1 MTIDT
6 TNIIND
12 FGGVLMKHD
21 RESRLNGLRQLIL
34 EHVLWIIVC
43 FLFAYLPVCAAESQD
58 SLRAVDLPEVV
69 ATGTRS
75 EADPRLLPMTVSV
88 ISQDQLEERS
98 DINILPTLTTEVP
111 GLFVT
116 QRGVL
121 GYGVSTGGSGGI
133 KVRGIGGSPNTDI
146 LVLIDGL
153 PQYAGLY
160 GHPIADNYQTM
171 LAERVEVIRGPAS
184 LFYGSNAMGGVINI
198 VTRQPKNDTIM
209 TDIHA
214 RGGSYYTV
222 DAGISN
228 QLRKG
233 KYSHAAGF
241 NYSRTKGHRERM
253 GFDEYNG
260 FVRLGYELTDHWRI
274 GATGNVAYFN
284 SQNPGTV
291 DAPVIDNTMHILR
304 GTAALSVENQYD
316 KTSGAIRLYY
326 SGGHHTIND
335 GYAAAGGTPQT
346 ALYHHTD
353 FMAGVSVYQSVA
365 LFRGNRTTFGFDY
378 QHFGGH
384 AWNAAIA
391 DGTET
396 DIIRKAQ
403 YELAGYIDFR
413 QQITSWLALDAGIR
427 FDWHSQSGIAYIP
440 QGGLSFLLPHDAEI
454 KALVSRGFRNPTIR
468 ELYMYKPAND
478 SLRAENVW
486 NYELSY
492 RQYLLD
498 RRIRLGVNIF
508 YLHATNMIVTQMTA
522 GKPKNINTGEMKNC
536 GLETE
541 FAYNIVKGLWLSA
554 NYSFLHM
561 SNPQLGAPEH
571 KLNIAARY
579 HHDRFRVGT
588 DVQYIHGLHLAT
600 GAQPEKENYVLWNA
614 HASVRLWRGLWAN
627 ITVDTILGQQYEIN
641 KGFPM
646 PGTSVLAGLRWSF

>member
-1 MTIDT
+1 MSYYNYI
-6 TNIIND
+6 NHSWFII
-12 FGGVLMKHD
+12 
-21 RESRLNGLRQLIL
+21 
-34 EHVLWIIVC
+34 C
-43 FLFAYLPVCAAESQD
+43 FLIFSLPVRAAESQD
-58 SLRAVDLPEVV
+58 SLRSVDLPEVV

-75 EADPRLLPMTVSV
+75 EADPRLLPMTVS
-88 ISQDQLEERS
+88 IIGQAQLEERNE
-98 DINILPTLTTEVP
+98 INVLPTLTAEVP

-116 QRGVL
+116 RRGVL

-133 KVRGIGGSPNTDI
+133 KVRGIGGSPNTDM

-160 GHPIADNYQTM
+160 GHPISDNYQTM

-184 LFYGSNAMGGVINI
+184 LFYGSNALGGVVNI
-198 VTRQPKNDTIM
+198 VTRQPKNDTVL

-228 QLRKG
+228 QFRKG
-233 KYSHAAGF
+233 PYSHAAGF
-241 NYSRTKGHRERM
+241 NYSRTKGHRDHM

-291 DAPVIDNTMHILR
+291 DAPILDNMMHILR
-304 GTAALSVENQYD
+304 GTAALSVENRYD

-335 GYAAAGGTPQT
+335 GYASAGGKPQT

-365 LFRGNRTTFGFDY
+365 FFRGNRTTFGFDY

-391 DGTET
+391 DGAKT

-403 YELAGYIDFR
+403 YELAGYVDFR
-413 QQITSWLALDAGIR
+413 QEVVSWFALDAGIR
-427 FDWHSQSGIAYIP
+427 FDWHCQSGIAYIP
-440 QGGLSFLLPHDAEI
+440 QGGLSFLLPQNAEL
-454 KALVSRGFRNPTIR
+454 KAFVSRGFRNPTIR

-492 RQYLLD
+492 RQFLLD
-498 RRIRLGVNIF
+498 RRIRIGANIF
-508 YLHATNMIVTQMTA
+508 YLQATNMIATQMTN
-522 GKPKNINTGEMKNC
+522 GKPKNVNTGEMKNC
-536 GLETE
+536 GLEAE
-541 FAYNIVKGLWLSA
+541 FTYNIVKGLFLTA

-588 DVQYIHGLHLAT
+588 DVQYIHGLYLVT
-600 GAQPEKENYVLWNA
+600 GAQTEKENYVLWNA
-614 HASVRLWRGLWAN
+614 HVAVRLWRGLWAN
-627 ITVDTILGQQYEIN
+627 ITVDNILGQEYEIN

-646 PGTSVLAGLRWSF
+646 PGTTVLAGLKWTF

>member
-1 MTIDT
+1 MIYY
-6 TNIIND
+6 NNKNLI
-12 FGGVLMKHD
+12 
-21 RESRLNGLRQLIL
+21 GLIT
-34 EHVLWIIVC
+34 C
-43 FLFAYLPVCAAESQD
+43 FLLFSFSLRAAESQD
-58 SLRAVDLPEVV
+58 SLRTVDLPEVV

-88 ISQDQLEERS
+88 VGQAQLEERS
-98 DINILPTLTTEVP
+98 EINILPTLTAEVP

-133 KVRGIGGSPNTDI
+133 KVRGIGGSPNTDM

-160 GHPIADNYQTM
+160 GHPVADNYQTM

-184 LFYGSNAMGGVINI
+184 LFYGSNAMGGVVNI
-198 VTRQPKNDTIM
+198 VTRQPKNDTVL

-214 RGGSYYTV
+214 QGGSYYTV

-228 QLRKG
+228 QFRKG

-241 NYSRTKGHRERM
+241 NYSRTKGHRNHMR
-253 GFDEYNG
+253 FDEYNG
-260 FVRLGYELTDHWRI
+260 FVRLGYEMTEHWRI

-291 DAPVIDNTMHILR
+291 DAPMVDNDMHILR
-304 GTAALSVENQYD
+304 GTAALSIENHYD
-316 KTSGAIRLYY
+316 RTSGAVRLYY

-335 GYAAAGGTPQT
+335 GYPVTGNPSSVTS
-346 ALYHHTD
+346 LYHHTD
-353 FMAGVSVYQSVA
+353 FMAGVSLYQSVA
-365 LFRGNRTTFGFDY
+365 FFRGNRTTFGFDY

-384 AWNAAIA
+384 AWNAAIE
-391 DGTET
+391 DGTKT

-403 YELAGYIDFR
+403 YDLAGYVDFR
-413 QQITSWLALDAGIR
+413 QEVVSWFALDAGIR

-440 QGGLSFLLPHDAEI
+440 QGGLSFLLPRDAEI
-454 KALVSRGFRNPTIR
+454 KAFVSRGFRNPTIR

-492 RQYLLD
+492 RQFLLD
-498 RRIRLGVNIF
+498 RRIRIGANIF
-508 YLHATNMIVTQMTA
+508 YLQASNMIATQMTD
-522 GKPKNINTGEMKNC
+522 GKPKNVNTGKMKNC
-536 GLETE
+536 GLEAE
-541 FAYNIVKGLWLSA
+541 FSYHIIQGLWLSA

-588 DVQYIHGLHLAT
+588 DVQYIHGLYLVT
-600 GAQPEKENYVLWNA
+600 GAQTEKENYVLWNA
-614 HASVRLWRGLWAN
+614 HAAVRLWRGLWAN
-627 ITVDTILGQQYEIN
+627 ISVDNILGQQYEIN

-646 PGTSVLAGLRWSF
+646 PGTTVLAGLRWSF

>member
-1 MTIDT
+1 MHILSYY
-6 TNIIND
+6 NYINHSWFII
-12 FGGVLMKHD
+12 
-21 RESRLNGLRQLIL
+21 
-34 EHVLWIIVC
+34 C
-43 FLFAYLPVCAAESQD
+43 FLIFSLPVRAAESQD
-58 SLRAVDLPEVV
+58 SLRTVDLPEVV
-69 ATGTRS
+69 ATGTRAD
-75 EADPRLLPMTVSV
+75 ADPRLLPMTVSV
-88 ISQDQLEERS
+88 IGQAQLEERNE
-98 DINILPTLTTEVP
+98 INVLPTLTAEVP

-133 KVRGIGGSPNTDI
+133 KVRGIGGSPNTDM

-184 LFYGSNAMGGVINI
+184 LFYGSNALGGVVNI
-198 VTRQPKNDTIM
+198 VTRQPNNDTVL

-228 QLRKG
+228 LFRKG
-233 KYSHAAGF
+233 PYSHAAGF
-241 NYSRTKGHRERM
+241 NYSRTKGHRDHM

-291 DAPVIDNTMHILR
+291 DAPMLDNMMHILR
-304 GTAALSVENQYD
+304 GTAALSVENRYD

-335 GYAAAGGTPQT
+335 GYASAGGKPQT

-365 LFRGNRTTFGFDY
+365 FFRGNRTTFGFDY

-391 DGTET
+391 DGAKT
-396 DIIRKAQ
+396 DIIRKTQ
-403 YELAGYIDFR
+403 YELAGYVDFR
-413 QQITSWLALDAGIR
+413 QEVVSWFALDAGIR
-427 FDWHSQSGIAYIP
+427 FDWHCQSGIAYIP
-440 QGGLSFLLPHDAEI
+440 QSGLSFLLPQNAEL
-454 KALVSRGFRNPTIR
+454 KAFVSRGFRNPTIR

-492 RQYLLD
+492 RQFLLD
-498 RRIRLGVNIF
+498 RRIRIGANIF
-508 YLHATNMIVTQMTA
+508 YLHATNMITTQMTN
-522 GKPKNINTGEMKNC
+522 GKPKNVNTGEMKNC

-541 FAYNIVKGLWLSA
+541 FAYNVVKGLWLTA

-588 DVQYIHGLHLAT
+588 DVQYIHGLYLAT
-600 GAQPEKENYVLWNA
+600 GAQTEKENYVLWNA
-614 HASVRLWRGLWAN
+614 HAAVRLWRGLWAN
-627 ITVDTILGQQYEIN
+627 ITVDNILGQQYEIN

-646 PGTSVLAGLRWSF
+646 PGTTVLAGLKWTF

>member
-1 MTIDT
+1 MSYYNYI
-6 TNIIND
+6 NHSWFII
-12 FGGVLMKHD
+12 
-21 RESRLNGLRQLIL
+21 
-34 EHVLWIIVC
+34 C
-43 FLFAYLPVCAAESQD
+43 FLIFSLPVRAAESQD
-58 SLRAVDLPEVV
+58 SLRSVDLPEVV
-69 ATGTRS
+69 ATGTRAD
-75 EADPRLLPMTVSV
+75 ADPRLLPMTVSV
-88 ISQDQLEERS
+88 IGQAQLEERNE
-98 DINILPTLTTEVP
+98 INVLPTLTAE
-111 GLFVT
+111 
-116 QRGVL
+116 
-121 GYGVSTGGSGGI
+121 
-133 KVRGIGGSPNTDI
+133 VRGIGGSPNTDM

-184 LFYGSNAMGGVINI
+184 LFYGSNALGGVVNI
-198 VTRQPKNDTIM
+198 VTRQPKNDTVL

-228 QLRKG
+228 QFRKCP
-233 KYSHAAGF
+233 YSHAAGF
-241 NYSRTKGHRERM
+241 NYSRTKGHRDHM

-291 DAPVIDNTMHILR
+291 DAPILDNMMHILR
-304 GTAALSVENQYD
+304 GTVALSVENRYD

-335 GYAAAGGTPQT
+335 GYASAGGKPQT

-353 FMAGVSVYQSVA
+353 FMAV
-365 LFRGNRTTFGFDY
+365 RGNRTTFGFDY

-391 DGTET
+391 DGAKT

-403 YELAGYIDFR
+403 YELAGYVDFR
-413 QQITSWLALDAGIR
+413 QEVVSWFALDAGIR
-427 FDWHSQSGIAYIP
+427 FDWHCQSGIAYIP
-440 QGGLSFLLPHDAEI
+440 QGGLSFLLTQNAEL
-454 KALVSRGFRNPTIR
+454 KAFVSRGFRNPTIR

-492 RQYLLD
+492 RQFLLD
-498 RRIRLGVNIF
+498 RRIRIGANIF
-508 YLHATNMIVTQMTA
+508 YLQATNMITTQMTN
-522 GKPKNINTGEMKNC
+522 GKPKNVNTGEMKNC
-536 GLETE
+536 GLEAE
-541 FAYNIVKGLWLSA
+541 FTYNIVKGLWLTA

-588 DVQYIHGLHLAT
+588 DVQYIHGLYLVIGPQT
-600 GAQPEKENYVLWNA
+600 EKENYVLWNA
-614 HASVRLWRGLWAN
+614 HAAVRLWRGLWAN
-627 ITVDTILGQQYEIN
+627 ITVDNILGQEYEIN

-646 PGTSVLAGLRWSF
+646 PGTTVLAGLKWTF

>member
-1 MTIDT
+1 MRKYFFIIIGLAAFLSVSATEAQDT
-6 TNIIND
+6 
-12 FGGVLMKHD
+12 
-21 RESRLNGLRQLIL
+21 LRTVELQ
-34 EHVLWIIVC
+34 
-43 FLFAYLPVCAAESQD
+43 
-58 SLRAVDLPEVV
+58 EVV

-75 EADPRLLPMTVSV
+75 ETDPRLLPMAVSV
-88 ISQDQLEERS
+88 VGQTQLEERHET
-98 DINILPTLTTEVP
+98 NILPTLTAEVP

-116 QRGVL
+116 QRGMM

-133 KVRGIGGSPNTDI
+133 KVRGIGGAPNTGM

-184 LFYGSNAMGGVINI
+184 LFYGSNAMGGVVNI
-198 VTRQPKNDTIM
+198 VTRQPKNDTVL

-214 RGGSYYTV
+214 QAGSYYTV

-228 QLRKG
+228 QFRKG

-241 NYSRTKGHRERM
+241 NYSRTSGHRANM

-260 FVRLGYELTDHWRI
+260 FVRLGYEMTEHWKI
-274 GATGNVAYFN
+274 GAMGNVAYFN

-291 DAPVIDNTMHILR
+291 DAPILDNTMHILR
-304 GTAALSVENQYD
+304 GTASLSVENHYD
-316 KTSGAIRLYY
+316 RTSGAIRLYY
-326 SGGHHTIND
+326 SGGHHIIND
-335 GYAAAGGTPQT
+335 GYQEGGTPQT
-346 ALYHHTD
+346 KLYHHTD
-353 FMAGVSVYQSVA
+353 FMAGVSLYQSVA
-365 LFRGNRTTFGFDY
+365 FFRGNRTTFGFDY

-384 AWNAAIA
+384 AWNAPVT
-391 DGTET
+391 GNPSPVT

-403 YELAGYIDFR
+403 YELAGYVDFR
-413 QQITSWLALDAGIR
+413 QQVVSWFALDAGIR
-427 FDWHSQSGIAYIP
+427 FDWHSQAGIAYIP
-440 QGGLSFLLPHDAEI
+440 QGGLSFLLPHDAEL

-478 SLRAENVW
+478 SLKAENVW

-492 RQYLLD
+492 RQFLLD
-498 RRIRLGVNIF
+498 RRIRIGANIF
-508 YLHATNMIVTQMTA
+508 YLHATNMITTQIVD
-522 GKPKNINTGEMKNC
+522 GQPKNVNTGEMKNC
-536 GLETE
+536 GLEVE
-541 FAYNIVKGLWLSA
+541 FTYNIVKGLWLNA
-554 NYSFLHM
+554 NYSYLHM

-588 DVQYIHGLHLAT
+588 DMQYINGLYLAT
-600 GAQPEKENYVLWNA
+600 GATSEKENYVLWNA

-627 ITVDTILGQQYEIN
+627 IKVDNILGQEYEIN
-641 KGFPM
+641 KGYPM
-646 PGTSVLAGLRWSF
+646 PRTTVLAGFNWTF

>member
-1 MTIDT
+1 MEYCNYKKLTGFIASLLLLT
-6 TNIIND
+6 SS
-12 FGGVLMKHD
+12 L
-21 RESRLNGLRQLIL
+21 
-34 EHVLWIIVC
+34 
-43 FLFAYLPVCAAESQD
+43 CASEAQD
-58 SLRAVDLPEVV
+58 SLRTVDLPEVV

-88 ISQDQLEERS
+88 ISQAQLEERNE
-98 DINILPTLTTEVP
+98 INILPTLTNEVP

-116 QRGVL
+116 RRGLL

-133 KVRGIGGSPNTDI
+133 KVRGIGGSPNTDM

-160 GHPIADNYQTM
+160 GHPVADNYQTM

-184 LFYGSNAMGGVINI
+184 LFYGSNAMGGVVNI
-198 VTRQPKNDTIM
+198 VTHQPKNDTVL

-214 RGGSYYTV
+214 QGGSYYTV

-228 QLRKG
+228 QFRKG
-233 KYSHAAGF
+233 RYSHAAGF
-241 NYSRTKGHRERM
+241 NYSRTKGHRDNMR
-253 GFDEYNG
+253 FDEYNG
-260 FVRLGYELTDHWRI
+260 FVRLGYEMTEHWRI

-291 DAPVIDNTMHILR
+291 DAPMLDNDMHILR
-304 GTAALSVENQYD
+304 GTAALSVENRYD
-316 KTSGAIRLYY
+316 RTSGAVRLYY
-326 SGGHHTIND
+326 SGGHHIIND
-335 GYAAAGGTPQT
+335 GYAAAGGKPQT

-353 FMAGVSVYQSVA
+353 FMAGVSLYQSVA
-365 LFRGNRTTFGFDY
+365 FFRGNRTTFGFDY

-391 DGTET
+391 DGTRK

-413 QQITSWLALDAGIR
+413 QEVVSWFALDAGIR

-440 QGGLSFLLPHDAEI
+440 QGGLSFLLPQNAEL

-492 RQYLLD
+492 RQFLLD
-498 RRIRLGVNIF
+498 RRIRLGANIF
-508 YLHATNMIVTQMTA
+508 FLRASNMITTQVTD
-522 GKPKNINTGEMKNC
+522 GKPKNVNTGEMKNC
-536 GLETE
+536 GLEAE
-541 FAYNIVKGLWLSA
+541 FAYNIVQGLWLAA

-571 KLNIAARY
+571 KLNVAARY
-579 HHDRFRVGT
+579 HHERFRVGT
-588 DVQYIHGLHLAT
+588 DVQYIHGLYLVA
-600 GAQPEKENYVLWNA
+600 GPKPEKENYVLWNA
-614 HASVRLWRGLWAN
+614 NASVRLWRGLWAN
-627 ITVDTILGQQYEIN
+627 ITVDNILGKEYEIN

-646 PGTSVLAGLRWSF
+646 PGTTVLAGLKWTF